1 MYNREAARSQ
11 LTFPKLALL
20 PLPAKALVTMIILTM
35 AFAMVGAAG
44 QIIVHD
50 IIPIFFSEEK
60 MVEHSAGDIESPPL
74 PEASKGVSGRGD
86 LFGMETVEEKVAKPF
101 YKEEQFVWTLK
112 WTHIHLFGMNMI
124 FIFLGAITLFLDLS
138 GRTRAWLIVL
148 PFFGVL
154 VDIAGVWL
162 KGYVS
167 PAFFWLH
174 VPGGALFA
182 AIFIFVSLRAL
193 WEMWFQVIHGG

>member
-1 MYNREAARSQ
+1 MTNAGVSTDRGGW
-11 LTFPKLALL
+11 PKLAEF
-20 PLPAKALVTMIILTM
+20 PLPAKALVTLIILTM
-35 AFAMVGAAG
+35 AFAMVGASG

-50 IIPIFFSEEK
+50 IIPTFFSEEQ
-60 MVEHSAGDIESPPL
+60 MAEHSAGEIESPPL
-74 PEASKGVSGRGD
+74 PEASNGASGRGD
-86 LFGMETVEEKVAKPF
+86 LFAMETPEEKAPKPF
-101 YKEEQFVWTLK
+101 YKEEQFVWTLR

-148 PFFGVL
+148 PFVGVL

-162 KGYVS
+162 KGYIS

-174 VPGGALFA
+174 VPGGVLFGV
-182 AIFIFVSLRAL
+182 IFIFVSLRAL
-193 WEMWFQVIHGG
+193 WEMWYQASAG

>member
-1 MYNREAARSQ
+1 MSNLGVSKDRGVWS
-11 LTFPKLALL
+11 KLAMF
-20 PLPAKALVTMIILTM
+20 PLPAKALVTIIILTM
-35 AFAMVGAAG
+35 AVAMVGAAG

-50 IIPIFFSEEK
+50 IIPTFFSEEK
-60 MVEHSAGDIESPPL
+60 MEEHSAGDMESPPL
-74 PEASKGVSGRGD
+74 PEASKGASGRGD
-86 LFGMETVEEKVAKPF
+86 LFEMETVEEKFAKPF

-154 VDIAGVWL
+154 VDIVGVWL

-174 VPGGALFA
+174 VPGGALFG